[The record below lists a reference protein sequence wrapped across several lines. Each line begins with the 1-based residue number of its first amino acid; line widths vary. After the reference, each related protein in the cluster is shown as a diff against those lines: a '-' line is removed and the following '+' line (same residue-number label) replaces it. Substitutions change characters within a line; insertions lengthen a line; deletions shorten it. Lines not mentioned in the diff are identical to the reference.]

1 MTVKELRAMTGM
13 SQRAFGKYFDIPFRT
28 VQDWEAGKSECKKYI
43 VALLEYRL
51 RSEGIIE

>member
-1 MTVKELRAMTGM
+1 MTFKELRAKTGM
-13 SQRAFGKYFDIPFRT
+13 TQRVFGEYFDIPFRT